1 MSRKQRMFIT
11 GATGFVGANLVRHF
25 ATGGWELRANGRGI
39 PPLPLLDL
47 AQYVEADIRKPLP
60 PQPAEVVIHAAALA
74 SDTASREALYQANL
88 MGTRHVFEASRNCA
102 CFIYISSSSV
112 YAHADHAHIETE
124 NVDHHKLSPYGLSK
138 RNAEDWLLEQDWS
151 SRSLYILRPRAV
163 YGPGDRVLLPR
174 LLRLV
179 RAGRIFAPGEMRVS
193 SSLTHVDNLCGAVE
207 ACVAHWRSGGTIQAQ
222 TFNVADSE
230 PYEMRNV
237 VQQLLSNIH
246 GKELPFKALPLLP
259 MEALANVLIQ
269 LKLARQFSPY
279 ALAAVSKNAIL
290 DLQKITRT
298 LGYVP
303 RRNLWESLPE
313 LASWVQRVGVQR
325 VKQADPEL
333 PWDI

>member
-1 MSRKQRMFIT
+1 MSRKPRMFIT

-25 ATGGWELRANGRGI
+25 ASSGWELRANGRSI
-39 PPLPLLDL
+39 PPIPLLDL

-74 SDTASREALYQANL
+74 SDTASREALYQANV

-112 YAHADHAHIETE
+112 YEHRDHAHLETE
-124 NVDHHKLSPYGLSK
+124 DVDHRNLSPYGLSK
-138 RNAEDWLLEQDWS
+138 RNAEDWLMEQDWS
-151 SRSLYILRPRAV
+151 ARSLYILRPRAV

-193 SSLTHVDNLCGAVE
+193 SSLTHVDNLCRAVE
-207 ACVAHWRSGGTIQAQ
+207 SCVTHWRSGTAGLAQ
-222 TFNVADSE
+222 TFNVADVE

-237 VQQLLSNIH
+237 VQQLLSNIQ
-246 GKELPFKALPLLP
+246 GKVLPFNAFPLRT
-259 MEALANVLIQ
+259 METFAKVLAQ
-269 LKLARQFSPY
+269 LNLARQFSPY
-279 ALAAVSKNAIL
+279 ALAAVSKNSTL

-298 LGYVP
+298 LGYIP

-313 LASWVQRVGVQR
+313 LTAWVQRVGSQR
-325 VKQADPEL
+325 VKQADPGL

>member
-1 MSRKQRMFIT
+1 MSQKQRMFIT

-25 ATGGWELRANGRGI
+25 ASGGWEIRANGRGI
-39 PPLPLLDL
+39 APPPLIDL
-47 AQYVEADIRKPLP
+47 VQYLKADIQQPLP
-60 PQPAEVVIHAAALA
+60 QQTAEVVIHAAALA
-74 SDTASREALYQANL
+74 SDTASTKALYQANV

-112 YAHADHAHIETE
+112 YENADHVHVETE
-124 NVDHHKLSPYGLSK
+124 HVDYQNLSPYGLSK

-151 SRSLYILRPRAV
+151 TRSLYILRPRAV

-193 SSLTHVDNLCGAVE
+193 SSLTHVDNLCRAVE
-207 ACVAHWRSGGTIQAQ
+207 TCVTHWQSGSAGQAQ
-222 TFNVADSE
+222 TFNVADTA

-237 VQQLLSNIH
+237 VQQLLSNIQ
-246 GKELPFKALPLLP
+246 GKELQFKALPLRP
-259 MEALANVLIQ
+259 METLANVLEK

-279 ALAAVSKNAIL
+279 ALAAVSKNATL
-290 DLQKITRT
+290 DLQKITQT
-298 LGYVP
+298 LGYDP
-303 RRNLWESLPE
+303 QRNLRESLPE
-313 LASWVQRVGVQR
+313 LAAWVRQVGIHR
-325 VKQADPEL
+325 VKQADPGL

>member
-1 MSRKQRMFIT
+1 MSQKPRMLIT

-25 ATGGWELRANGRGI
+25 AARGWELKANGRGV
-39 PPLPLLDL
+39 PPMPLLDL
-47 AQYVEADIRKPLP
+47 AQYVEADIQKPLP
-60 PQPAEVVIHAAALA
+60 PQQAEVVIHAAALA
-74 SDTASREALYQANL
+74 SDTASTEALYQANV

-112 YAHADHAHIETE
+112 YEHADHAHIETE

-138 RNAEDWLLEQDWS
+138 RSAEDWLLDQDWS
-151 SRSLYILRPRAV
+151 ASSLYILRPRAV

-207 ACVAHWRSGGTIQAQ
+207 NAVAHWLSGSNGSAQ
-222 TFNVADSE
+222 IFNVADAE

-246 GKELPFKALPLLP
+246 GKKLPFKALPLRP
-259 MEALANVLIQ
+259 METLANVLEQ

-279 ALAAVSKNAIL
+279 ALAAVSKNSVL
-290 DLQKITRT
+290 DLQKITQT

-303 RRNLWESLPE
+303 RRNLRESLPE
-313 LASWVQRVGVQR
+313 LAAWVQRVGVQR
-325 VKQADPEL
+325 VKQADPGL
-333 PWDI
+333 PWDM